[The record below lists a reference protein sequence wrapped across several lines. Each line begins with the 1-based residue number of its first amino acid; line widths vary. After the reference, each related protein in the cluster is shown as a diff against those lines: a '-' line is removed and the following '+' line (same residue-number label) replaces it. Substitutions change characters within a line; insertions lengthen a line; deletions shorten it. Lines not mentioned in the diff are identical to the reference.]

1 MLYPSIFY
9 PNFLLNKLNKKI
21 KSNKLVLGG
30 QYITCPSND
39 KLVDELNGL
48 IYDKSKSDKEQ
59 YIEKV
64 IKAIKNTNFKLV
76 NLMQIILFWH
86 IETYIYFPNIK
97 KILFIDSANHFDFCN
112 NYKEDDSNAI
122 YISSLDLSKIQNDNN
137 CLMCATL
144 NICLL
149 SEYLLKDNNREI
161 LESIMKNSSQK
172 NKSELV
178 EFIRGMF
185 NTENEILKKC
195 VNLNYSKLS
204 QM

>member
-1 MLYPSIFY
+1 MCTYRDQKPTNLLKILYLLLTNENRIKNINDYLWKNEFNNIKHFLYSIAVKSCCENDNIVCNVSEMLYLSIFY

-48 IYDKSKSDKEQ
+48 IYDKSKSDKDKKQ

-86 IETYIYFPNIK
+86 I
-97 KILFIDSANHFDFCN
+97 
-112 NYKEDDSNAI
+112 
-122 YISSLDLSKIQNDNN
+122 
-137 CLMCATL
+137 
-144 NICLL
+144 
-149 SEYLLKDNNREI
+149 
-161 LESIMKNSSQK
+161 
-172 NKSELV
+172 
-178 EFIRGMF
+178 
-185 NTENEILKKC
+185 
-195 VNLNYSKLS
+195 
-204 QM
+204 